1 MPLNAAMFLFLAA
14 TVVAVFAFLSIAVWV
29 TAPAQERR
37 ARERMQLL
45 KSVAEQPGENASRV
59 LDMLREE
66 DRRRDKDGGR
76 RAERIRRRRV
86 GVGSSGCGRWHF
98 TSADERWR
106 RMVRRP
112 AFRSDWM
119 RTGRYRDVDP
129 GGRRESSTQEA
140 GIWPRINRMST
151 DPEICMS

>member
-45 KSVAEQPGENASRV
+45 KSVAEQPGEPLPRV

-66 DRRRDKDGGR
+66 DRRR
-76 RAERIRRRRV
+76 EQRRREEERRGYVVGGLVLAAV
-86 GVGSSGCGRWHF
+86 GVGVGILLRLTNAGGVWSVGLLLVLIGCVLVG
-98 TSADERWR
+98 
-106 RMVRRP
+106 
-112 AFRSDWM
+112 
-119 RTGRYRDVDP
+119 TGMSIH

-140 GIWPRINRMST
+140 GHLAA
-151 DPEICMS
+151 DK